1 MIRKILVAYDGSKS
15 AERAFHFALEQAE
28 VFKAVILVISVA
40 QPPEPPTLVETTA
53 LLDSAAEHFNES
65 FKHLEEEAKLR
76 NIPLETKIAVGHA
89 ADQIVHHA
97 AVEECDLIV
106 MGHRGKSMLQRW
118 LLGSVSKRVLS
129 YAPCSVTI
137 VR

>member
-15 AERAFHFALEQAE
+15 AERAFLFGLEQAE
-28 VFKAVILVISVA
+28 AFEASVVVLSVA
-40 QPPEPPTLVETTA
+40 QPPEPPTLVETSA
-53 LLDSAAEHFNES
+53 LLDSATEHFEES
-65 FKHLEEEAKLR
+65 FKHLREEAKQR
-76 NIPLETKIAVGHA
+76 EIPLETKVVVGHA

-97 AVEECDLIV
+97 ATEECDLIV